1 MLEILLKLFT
11 DVSVAIVLD
20 YIKWILVFEC
30 NDSHYNS
37 ELSIIIENYSRIKIN
52 FLSLILCRN

>member
-1 MLEILLKLFT
+1 MKLFT

-20 YIKWILVFEC
+20 YIKWILIFEC

-52 FLSLILCRN
+52 FLSLILFRN